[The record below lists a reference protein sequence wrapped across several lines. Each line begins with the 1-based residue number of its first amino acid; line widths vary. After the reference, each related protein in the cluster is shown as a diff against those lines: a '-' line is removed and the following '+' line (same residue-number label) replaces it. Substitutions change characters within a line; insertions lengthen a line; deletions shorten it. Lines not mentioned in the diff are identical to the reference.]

1 MKWSEWKLRK
11 GHRSKKW
18 SDFTKKE
25 CKWVNIGVWGTG
37 CVTLGVKFTTVSGG
51 NVTDM

>member
-1 MKWSEWKLRK
+1 MKWLEWKLRK

-18 SDFTKKE
+18 SECMKKKSE
-25 CKWVNIGVWGTG
+25 WVKIGVWGTG
-37 CVTLGVKFTTVSGG
+37 CVTVGVEFTTVSGG